1 MTGLI
6 VGRWAGVVVVGME
19 WERMLVEIGFGRV
32 VGMLIVV
39 AVVVEQMRMTF
50 DLR

>member
-6 VGRWAGVVVVGME
+6 VGRWAGVVVGME
-19 WERMLVEIGFGRV
+19 WERMLVEIGVGRV

-39 AVVVEQMRMTF
+39 AVVVEQMRMMF
-50 DLR
+50 DLC

>member
-6 VGRWAGVVVVGME
+6 VGRWAGVVGMG

-39 AVVVEQMRMTF
+39 AVVVEQMRMMF
-50 DLR
+50 DLC